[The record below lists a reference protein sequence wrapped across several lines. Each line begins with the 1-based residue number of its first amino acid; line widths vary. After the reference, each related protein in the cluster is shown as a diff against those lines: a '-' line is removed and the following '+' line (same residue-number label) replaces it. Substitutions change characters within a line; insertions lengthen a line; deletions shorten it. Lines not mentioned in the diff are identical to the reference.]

1 MEEHEIQPSGGQAK
15 WLGWAAS
22 MLVSL
27 DSLFACLV
35 LVRSM
40 GIFSTLFQGLGVEL
54 PGATRFLLATYVW
67 LFPVFFVG
75 AAVLVIAKEFVMR
88 DVRGRL
94 AATLLIFV
102 TAASFV
108 GMVVFV
114 LYLPLLELVR
124 KLASK

>member
-15 WLGWAAS
+15 WLGWVAS
-22 MLVSL
+22 MLVCL
-27 DSLFACLV
+27 GCLWTCLV
-35 LVRSM
+35 LVSSM
-40 GIFSTLFQGLGVEL
+40 GIFNTMFQGLGVEL
-54 PGATRFLLATYVW
+54 PGATRFLLATYLW
-67 LFPVFFVG
+67 LFPIFLVG
-75 AAVLVIAKEFVMR
+75 AAILVIAKEFVMR

-94 AATLLIFV
+94 AATLVIFV

-108 GMVVFV
+108 GLVVFV